1 MLELK
6 NKQFYMDGKPFRIF
20 SGAMHYFRTVPEYW
34 EDRLLKLKLAGF
46 NTVETYTC
54 WNLHEPKPGEFD
66 FDGIL
71 DIERFV
77 KTAQKVGLYCIVRP
91 GPYICAEWDFGGL
104 PAWLLKD
111 KNMQIRCMYPDF
123 LVCIERY
130 YKELLSRL
138 RPLLQSNGGNIIA
151 MQVENEYGSYGN
163 DKEYLSFVE
172 KLTRDCGIDCLL
184 FTSDGN
190 WKNMIS
196 GGSLPH
202 LYKVLNFG
210 SKAKTAFRC
219 MKFFENDGPD
229 MCGEFWCGWF
239 DHWGDKHH
247 TRDPKEI
254 AQEVQD
260 FLDCKASFN
269 FYMFHGGT
277 NFGFNAGANY
287 NQGCGYEPTVT
298 SYDYCALLNE
308 WGDYTPAY
316 HLVRKLL
323 CDYQGIEQGPL
334 PESPKLQSVGKVEL
348 TKSAS
353 LFDNLS
359 VLGEKHRIPVPE
371 SMEYFSQN
379 FGMIYYETVIEGH
392 YDPIPLMVRDV
403 HDFGFV
409 YVDGKFKKFID
420 RTKYTSPGKLTVG
433 NVYKSVTKDESD
445 TSVVPIGPVSGRKK
459 IGILVDTMGRVNY
472 GEKMI
477 DRKGFKDIYIANQR
491 QMGYDVWTLPLD
503 NTDKLSF
510 SELKAFDKDKGPMFY
525 KGSFKAENKND
536 CFVHLNSF
544 KKGYVWINGFNL
556 GRYWDKG
563 PQKSLYIPG
572 TILKEENEI
581 VILETR
587 GMKAPEVKIT
597 DKHNLG

>member
-1 MLELK
+1 MLEIK
-6 NKQFYMDGKPFRIF
+6 NKQFYMDGEPFKIY

-54 WNLHEPKPGEFD
+54 WNLHEPKPGEFN

-104 PAWLLKD
+104 PAWLFKD

-123 LVCIERY
+123 LVCIDRY

-163 DKEYLSFVE
+163 DKEYLRYVE
-172 KLTRDCGIDCLL
+172 KLTRGCGIDCLL

-190 WKNMIS
+190 WKNMLS

-210 SKAKTAFRC
+210 SKAKTAFKC
-219 MKFFENDGPD
+219 LKDFENDGPN

-247 TRDPKEI
+247 TRKPEEI
-254 AQEVQD
+254 VSEVKD
-260 FLDCKASFN
+260 FLDCGACFN

-277 NFGFNAGANY
+277 NFGFNAGANH
-287 NQGCGYEPTVT
+287 NPGNPYEPTIT

-316 HLVRKLL
+316 HQVRELL
-323 CDYQGIEQGPL
+323 CKHRGIEPGEL
-334 PESPKLQSVGKVEL
+334 PESPKLQNIGKVEL
-348 TKSAS
+348 TESAA

-359 VLGEKHRIPVPE
+359 NIGEKHRVPVPE

-379 FGMIYYETVIEGH
+379 FGMIYYETVISGC
-392 YDPIPLMVRDV
+392 YDPIPLMVKDV

-420 RTKYTSPGKLTVG
+420 RTEYTKPGKISVGTVFK
-433 NVYKSVTKDESD
+433 NVTNDEKD
-445 TSVVPIGPVSGRKK
+445 TCVVPIGPVRGEKK
-459 IGILVDTMGRVNY
+459 VGVLVDTMGRVNY
-472 GEKMI
+472 GERML
-477 DRKGFKDIYIANQR
+477 DRKGFRDIYIANQR
-491 QMGYDVWTLPLD
+491 QMGYNVWTLPLD
-503 NTDKLSF
+503 NIEKLEYK
-510 SELKAFDKDKGPMFY
+510 ELMKWKNDNGPVFY
-525 KGSFKAENKND
+525 KGTFKAQTKDD
-536 CFVHLNSF
+536 CFIHLDTF

-556 GRYWDKG
+556 GRYWDIG

-587 GMKAPEVKIT
+587 GMKTPSVRIT
-597 DKHNLG
+597 DTHNLG